1 MYRIHMLEMQEPCLL
16 RWFRQLSANY
26 SRKLI
31 FDRLMLG
38 KKNNIEF
45 KMHSQGLGKVNP
57 SSLPRQ
63 LRQWLW
69 ITGLVFVFVGCAS
82 QERNQ
87 DTYGM
92 TQGEGIVATGYAVIS
107 SQHGD
112 TPAQKRL
119 MAIKASKLDAYRSL
133 TEQVY
138 GQYINATGTMVDM
151 SITQDQMRSRV
162 EGVIYGAKLVSITPI
177 GGETY
182 ETKLSLGQ
190 ETINELVRNYLQVSN
205 ANKSSTSP
213 GR

>member
-1 MYRIHMLEMQEPCLL
+1 
-16 RWFRQLSANY
+16 
-26 SRKLI
+26 
-31 FDRLMLG
+31 
-38 KKNNIEF
+38 
-45 KMHSQGLGKVNP
+45 
-57 SSLPRQ
+57 
-63 LRQWLW
+63 
-69 ITGLVFVFVGCAS
+69 
-82 QERNQ
+82 
-87 DTYGM
+87 
-92 TQGEGIVATGYAVIS
+92 
-107 SQHGD
+107 
-112 TPAQKRL
+112 
-119 MAIKASKLDAYRSL
+119 L

>member
-1 MYRIHMLEMQEPCLL
+1 MY
-16 RWFRQLSANY
+16 
-26 SRKLI
+26 
-31 FDRLMLG
+31 
-38 KKNNIEF
+38 
-45 KMHSQGLGKVNP
+45 SQGLGKVNP
-57 SSLPRQ
+57 SSLPKQ
-63 LRQWLW
+63 FRQWLW
-69 ITGLVFVFVGCAS
+69 ITGLALVFVGCAS
-82 QERNQ
+82 QERNR

-162 EGVIYGAKLVSITPI
+162 EGVIYGAKLVSITPV

-205 ANKSSTSP
+205 ANKSSTSA

>member
-1 MYRIHMLEMQEPCLL
+1 LGRLKLRKKINLEFTMYLQSSGKANSMSQKKQFCQWVFTLALALL
-16 RWFRQLSANY
+16 
-26 SRKLI
+26 
-31 FDRLMLG
+31 
-38 KKNNIEF
+38 
-45 KMHSQGLGKVNP
+45 
-57 SSLPRQ
+57 
-63 LRQWLW
+63 
-69 ITGLVFVFVGCAS
+69 FVGCAS
-82 QERNQ
+82 QGRNQ

-92 TQGEGIVATGYAVIS
+92 TQGQGIVATGYAVIS

-119 MAIKASKLDAYRSL
+119 MAIKASKLDAYRAL

-138 GQYINATGTMVDM
+138 GQYVNATGTMVDM

-190 ETINELVRNYLQVSN
+190 ETINELVRNYLQVS
-205 ANKSSTSP
+205 KVDRSSTSP